1 MAKNILVVDDEPSF
15 CEVIR
20 QFFEGKGYS
29 VTKAYNGD
37 EALASY
43 REDRPDVVLLD
54 FCMPGKNGPEVLREL
69 KAFDPEANVMLVT
82 AVVDKEVLEG
92 AIAAGAFDYALKP
105 LNLHSLD
112 LALKLKFGQIGS
124 E

>member
-1 MAKNILVVDDEPSF
+1 MWCCWIFVCQA
-15 CEVIR
+15 
-20 QFFEGKGYS
+20 
-29 VTKAYNGD
+29 
-37 EALASY
+37 
-43 REDRPDVVLLD
+43 
-54 FCMPGKNGPEVLREL
+54 PEVLREL

-92 AIAAGAFDYALKP
+92 AIAAGAFDYSLKP